1 MLCKLYNPKR
11 RRKRQNVKQEK
22 TSYVENN
29 GKETQ
34 VWKKVAKCSTQRMS
48 SGAEQ
53 QEV

>member
-1 MLCKLYNPKR
+1 MSNKS
-11 RRKRQNVKQEK
+11 KQ

-34 VWKKVAKCSTQRMS
+34 VWKKVAKCNTQRMS